1 MADKSWRVPTPV
13 QELAAGVVELPS
25 QFVLQEQDRPES
37 LLLATHMPE
46 PIPVIDL
53 SRLPAAD
60 EASKLRSALQTWGLF
75 LVTNH
80 GIEASLMDHVMAAS
94 RDFFHQP
101 LQEKQKFSNLI
112 GGKRFQMEGYGN
124 DMVTSQDQILDWQD
138 RLQLRV
144 EPEDERNLAYWPKHP
159 DSFRDL
165 LHEYASKTKNV
176 RDNVLRAMGKILELG
191 EDYFIS
197 QIGEKAPAIARF
209 NYYPPCPRPELVF
222 GIKPHSDGGTV
233 TILLVDNDVGGLQVQ
248 RDGIWYTVPSKPHT
262 LIINLGDS
270 MEIMNNGIFKSPVH
284 RVVTNADKER
294 LSLAMFYGV
303 EGQKV
308 LEPAAGLLGKER
320 PAQYRKIKAADY
332 IVGLRQGIAKG
343 QRFINTL
350 KI

>member
-1 MADKSWRVPTPV
+1 M
-13 QELAAGVVELPS
+13 QELAAGVVEPPS

-75 LVTNH
+75 LVSRSVHYLPICIVQCLLAQPRTNSIVYFVQVTNH
-80 GIEASLMDHVMAAS
+80 GIEASLKDHVMAAS

-159 DSFRDL
+159 DSFRLSTRL
-165 LHEYASKTKNV
+165 LE
-176 RDNVLRAMGKILELG
+176 
-191 EDYFIS
+191 IS
-197 QIGEKAPAIARF
+197 
-209 NYYPPCPRPELVF
+209 
-222 GIKPHSDGGTV
+222 
-233 TILLVDNDVGGLQVQ
+233 
-248 RDGIWYTVPSKPHT
+248 
-262 LIINLGDS
+262 
-270 MEIMNNGIFKSPVH
+270 SPYVI
-284 RVVTNADKER
+284 
-294 LSLAMFYGV
+294 
-303 EGQKV
+303 EGS
-308 LEPAAGLLGKER
+308 EH
-320 PAQYRKIKAADY
+320 
-332 IVGLRQGIAKG
+332 
-343 QRFINTL
+343 
-350 KI
+350 